1 MAARRAWRCKGLEAT
16 TGSPVCPAG
25 PGPPWKLLSK
35 VHLERDSVPE
45 GKRWA
50 TAAHACQTAWAA
62 GVQLSREERAGARP
76 GPCGVTTT
84 RGTSPVPT
92 GAFPDTR
99 VTQKL

>member
-16 TGSPVCPAG
+16 TSSPVCPAG
-25 PGPPWKLLSK
+25 LGPPWKLLSK